1 MENNSYLP
9 TYTEAVQLDP
19 TKLGKRVQNDI
30 FFRIES
36 NFAQSADGCLVDFE
50 ESTDRKFSNIFYQ

>member
-19 TKLGKRVQNDI
+19 NKLGKRDDNELPG
-30 FFRIES
+30 FRKIE
-36 NFAQSADGCLVDFE
+36 
-50 ESTDRKFSNIFYQ
+50 

>member
-19 TKLGKRVQNDI
+19 TKLGKRVQKYN
-30 FFRIES
+30 FFFSKIEY
-36 NFAQSADGCLVDFE
+36 NFVRSRDV
-50 ESTDRKFSNIFYQ
+50 S

>member
-19 TKLGKRVQNDI
+19 SKLGKNRTRNDLI
-30 FFRIES
+30 FMGFGYFGFLQLANKITVHS
-36 NFAQSADGCLVDFE
+36 
-50 ESTDRKFSNIFYQ
+50 FSKL